1 MPLPSWLRQGCLARL
16 DTGAPKG
23 QPPQARRTALWAAA
37 LLAVCPLFWLSG
49 LRPMSDLPG
58 VTVALVA
65 QVLILQGRSDRRRL
79 IYGAL
84 LSGLA
89 AGIRVQTACLTV
101 PLLGLA
107 FVRQRRAGASWL
119 LTRPTAALVAGGVA
133 WAVPLVV
140 DSGGVAGE
148 SPRALKAMPASPSPP
163 AAPAATAAG
172 HRLAWSSSTSS
183 LRAR

>member
-1 MPLPSWLRQGCLARL
+1 
-16 DTGAPKG
+16 
-23 QPPQARRTALWAAA
+23 
-37 LLAVCPLFWLSG
+37 
-49 LRPMSDLPG
+49 MSDLPG
-58 VTVALVA
+58 LAVALVA

-133 WAVPLVV
+133 WAVPWPG
-140 DSGGVAGE
+140 D
-148 SPRALKAMPASPSPP
+148 
-163 AAPAATAAG
+163 
-172 HRLAWSSSTSS
+172 
-183 LRAR
+183 